1 MALFVNADD
10 FGKSKEINGAICEAF
25 ERGYITSATLMAN
38 MPAAKEAYKLARENG
53 FDDKVGVHLNI
64 TEGMPL
70 TTGIRNNPLICSQDG
85 SFNAAFYH
93 NTKYRLYM
101 DRQSVDQIKDE
112 LDAQIAFFLDL
123 GFKSLHIDSH
133 HHVHTNY
140 PVYRAIKELSA
151 KYHYEYIRLS
161 RNLYRGG
168 SLFNGI
174 YKAVYNRGIHR
185 LADRHSACFGS
196 YRDLMTYFLLDPD
209 NRDDR
214 CREASEP
221 MLKLYSDK
229 DVEIMVHPMYG
240 ENGELMDTDIP
251 MKEER
256 CLDIKGV

>member
-38 MPAAKEAYKLARENG
+38 MPGAKEAYKLARENG

-101 DRQSVDQIKDE
+101 DRQSVDQIKAE
-112 LDAQIAFFLDL
+112 LDAQITLFLEL
-123 GFKSLHIDSH
+123 GFKSMHIDSH

-140 PVYRAIKELSA
+140 PVYRAINELSA

-214 CREASEP
+214 CREASDP

>member
-38 MPAAKEAYKLARENG
+38 MPGAKEAYKLARENG

-101 DRQSVDQIKDE
+101 DRQSVDQIKAE
-112 LDAQIAFFLDL
+112 LDAQITLFLEL
-123 GFKSLHIDSH
+123 GFKSMHIDSH

-214 CREASEP
+214 CREASDP

>member
-38 MPAAKEAYKLARENG
+38 MPGAKEAYKLARENG

-101 DRQSVDQIKDE
+101 DRQSVDQIKTE
-112 LDAQIAFFLDL
+112 LDAQITLFLEL
-123 GFKSLHIDSH
+123 GFKSMHIDSH

-214 CREASEP
+214 CREASDP